1 MSHPRAT
8 KRLVAEPEPIP
19 KIGRS
24 ERTRAEILDAAF
36 EFLWSRPFRDI
47 TVNSLMAT
55 TSISRSAFYR
65 YFDDIHGL
73 MQALLA
79 RLESEILEGASP
91 WLSDNGDPVALLYE
105 SLAAEVRICYRHGP
119 FIKAISDAAGTNAQL
134 EDEWG
139 WFLDRFDD
147 AVSERIV
154 ADQELGLIEAFD
166 PGPVATALNRVDAAM
181 YVRAFGQRPR
191 SRPEPVVDA
200 ITRVWISTLYGQQWA
215 TGRTS
220 TLYREQAPVARE
232 PRGPE

>member
-1 MSHPRAT
+1 VSQRRPA
-8 KRLVAEPEPIP
+8 KRLFAEPEPIP
-19 KIGRS
+19 RIGRS

-36 EFLWSRPFRDI
+36 EFLWSRPFRDM

-73 MQALLA
+73 MQALLT

-91 WLSDNGDPVALLYE
+91 WLSENGDPVALLYE

-134 EDEWG
+134 EDEWN

-147 AVSERIV
+147 AVSERIA

-166 PGPVATALNRVDAAM
+166 PRPVATALNRVDAAM
-181 YVRAFGQRPR
+181 YVRAFGNRPR
-191 SRPEPVVDA
+191 SRPEPVQDA

-215 TGRTS
+215 TRRTS
-220 TLYREQAPVARE
+220 TLNRQQVPVGREL
-232 PRGPE
+232 RGPE